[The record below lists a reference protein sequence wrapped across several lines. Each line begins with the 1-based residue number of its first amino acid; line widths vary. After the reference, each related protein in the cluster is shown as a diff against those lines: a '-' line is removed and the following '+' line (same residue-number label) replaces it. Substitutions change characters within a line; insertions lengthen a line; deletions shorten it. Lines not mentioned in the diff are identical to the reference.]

1 MIDGDVSRGS
11 FFVEEILRFGQ
22 QEFGRQPGTSQ
33 SVVAFAKSAL
43 VEESRGLGGATKSKL
58 DLIIGNLGNQYE
70 TLLNKQ
76 AKLPGDPYA

>member
-1 MIDGDVSRGS
+1 MSRRSCASDSKSSVGS
-11 FFVEEILRFGQ
+11 RVPAE
-22 QEFGRQPGTSQ
+22 